1 MNSKCYKKFNSQQSW
16 FSASNDCLNHRGSLA
31 VFTNIG
37 RPSDNTDL
45 TAWLDTDKTYWIGL
59 VKDWWKNCDGGYIY
73 VVFFLH
79 DNNCINNGCP
89 IETFPTFVPNKIEVK
104 ENYDKKIDSVST
116 YRLLNKQTNLQG
128 HKLFQQVISQHQ
140 SSISKYSILRSL
152 VSEVPNVTEQML
164 LATRISKS
172 RVDWVR
178 LSSWQRR
185 RFHCVRTLLVM
196 SGSIKTFA
204 FQFALMAFFN
214 NSNVEV
220 A

>member
-1 MNSKCYKKFNSQQSW
+1 
-16 FSASNDCLNHRGSLA
+16 LA

-59 VKDWWKNCDGGYIY
+59 VKDWWKNSDGGYIY

-178 LSSWQRR
+178 LSS
-185 RFHCVRTLLVM
+185 
-196 SGSIKTFA
+196 
-204 FQFALMAFFN
+204 
-214 NSNVEV
+214 
-220 A
+220 

>member
-1 MNSKCYKKFNSQQSW
+1 
-16 FSASNDCLNHRGSLA
+16 
-31 VFTNIG
+31 
-37 RPSDNTDL
+37 
-45 TAWLDTDKTYWIGL
+45 
-59 VKDWWKNCDGGYIY
+59 
-73 VVFFLH
+73 
-79 DNNCINNGCP
+79 
-89 IETFPTFVPNKIEVK
+89 VPNKIKVK

-185 RFHCVRTLLVM
+185 RLHCVRTLRVM